1 MESLFTLD
9 NLISLLTLTILEIV
23 LSIDNVIFVSIL
35 MGRLNRNQ
43 QLNARRIW
51 MFAGIAV
58 RSLLLMGIG
67 WLVNNGNKEIFN
79 LFDHGFNLRN
89 LIMLAGGLFLMY
101 KSVKEIHQKLE
112 GDADTKIITQ
122 KAVSFSSVIIQI
134 IVVDMVFSF
143 DSVITAVGL
152 ANKVPVMITAVTI
165 AMILMFFFS
174 KVISDFIQKHP
185 TLKMLALSFLVL
197 VGFSLFFDG
206 LEPIHHKEIPKGY
219 IYTSMLFAFIVEV
232 LNMRSRKKKKA
243 IKLYQQTPEDSN
255 STSQNSTRT

>member
-1 MESLFTLD
+1 
-9 NLISLLTLTILEIV
+9 
-23 LSIDNVIFVSIL
+23 
-35 MGRLNRNQ
+35 
-43 QLNARRIW
+43 
-51 MFAGIAV
+51 
-58 RSLLLMGIG
+58 
-67 WLVNNGNKEIFN
+67 
-79 LFDHGFNLRN
+79 
-89 LIMLAGGLFLMY
+89 MLAGGLFLMY

>member
-1 MESLFTLD
+1 MDMESIFTLD
-9 NLISLLTLTILEIV
+9 NLISLLTLSILEIV

-35 MGRLNRNQ
+35 MGRLSRKQ

-51 MFAGIAV
+51 MVSGIAV

-67 WLVNNGNKEIFN
+67 WLVNNGHHELFN
-79 LFDHGFNLRN
+79 VFGYGFNLRN
-89 LIMLAGGLFLMY
+89 LIMLVGGLFLMY

-112 GDADTKIITQ
+112 GEPESI
-122 KAVSFSSVIIQI
+122 AVGKKVSNFSAVIIQI

-174 KVISDFIQKHP
+174 QAISDFIQKHP
-185 TLKMLALSFLVL
+185 TLKMLALTFLVL

-206 LEPIHHKEIPKGY
+206 LEPFHHKEIPKGY
-219 IYTSMLFAFIVEV
+219 IYSSMLFAFIVEL
-232 LNMRSRKKKKA
+232 LNMRSRKKRKA
-243 IKLYQQTPEDSN
+243 VKLYQEKPEEKQPS
-255 STSQNSTRT
+255 

>member
-1 MESLFTLD
+1 MESFFTLD
-9 NLISLLTLTILEIV
+9 NLISLLTLTLLEIV

-58 RSLLLMGIG
+58 RSLLLLGIG
-67 WLVNNGNKEIFN
+67 WLVKNGNKEIFN
-79 LFDHGFNLRN
+79 VFDYGFNLRN
-89 LIMLAGGLFLMY
+89 LIMLVGGLFLIY
-101 KSVKEIHQKLE
+101 KSVKEIHQKIE
-112 GDADTKIITQ
+112 GSSGSNMVGNKNA
-122 KAVSFSSVIIQI
+122 SFSSLIIQI

-174 KVISDFIQKHP
+174 KVISDFVQKHP

-206 LEPIHHKEIPKGY
+206 LEPIHHKGIPKGY
-219 IYTSMLFAFIVEV
+219 IYTSMLFAFIVEL
-232 LNMRSRKKKKA
+232 LNMRSRSKKKA
-243 IKLYQQTPEDSN
+243 IKLYQERPED
-255 STSQNSTRT
+255 